1 MAMYEVEAVRH
12 RYYRV
17 RVEADSLALAIIAVQ
32 DGEFMD
38 TAEVMYDGDDELTEL
53 MGLPA
58 AQLRPE
64 LREPP
69 DPEEPARAVV
79 VAKDTVC
86 GVFAAYPVAL
96 DAPEV
101 LTIIGSHG
109 QFECVGYSG
118 LVWSSGTTPLP
129 AQYANITRIDVAEY
143 EAWCTANGMPMAST
157 IDILL
162 VGYWYDGDNIVS
174 CATYEPP
181 QAEHRAACLAAW
193 QAP

>member
-17 RVEADSLALAIIAVQ
+17 RVEAESLALAIIAAQ

-58 AQLRPE
+58 SALKPE
-64 LREPP
+64 LLEPP
-69 DPEEPARAVV
+69 DPEEPGRAVV
-79 VAKDTVC
+79 VANDTVC

-96 DAPEV
+96 DAPDL
-101 LTIIGSHG
+101 LTITGSHG
-109 QFECVGYSG
+109 EFQCAGYSG
-118 LVWSSGTTPLP
+118 QIYGTVADTPEE
-129 AQYANITRIDVAEY
+129 YRSITRVDVAEY
-143 EAWCTANGMPMAST
+143 EAWCTAHGMPMAST

-162 VGYWYDGDNIVS
+162 VGYWYDGDNITN
-174 CATYEPP
+174 CAKYEPP
-181 QAEHRAACLAAW
+181 QAEYRAACLAAW
-193 QAP
+193 RTS